1 MAYKDEEILKKRE
14 ERKREQYA
22 TLEKGIYMDGKI
34 VRFQRQTIGKG
45 ISQSISLFLPEIMEE
60 MPEDYARVKYPSQF
74 RPQVIM
80 TTLDL
85 CINMGFTFY
94 PKKLWDGDG
103 KKGIQGVQA
112 ALQRVYPTFRFYPCE
127 ELKEEKGWF
136 FSYRSHALDK
146 DLYNMSM
153 IMPIKE
159 GILHGIFNCPL
170 DEEEKWRRIMVMIW
184 NTITETEEEE

>member
-1 MAYKDEEILKKRE
+1 MAYEDVNILKKRE
-14 ERKREQYA
+14 EQKREQYNS
-22 TLEKGIYMDGKI
+22 LEKGIYMDGKI
-34 VRFQRQTIGKG
+34 EKFERKTIAQG
-45 ISQSISLFLPEIMEE
+45 ISLFLPQCMEE
-60 MPEDYARVKYPSQF
+60 MPESFARIKYPSQF

-85 CINMGFTFY
+85 WVNIGFTFY

-103 KKGIQGVQA
+103 RRGVQGIQA
-112 ALQRVYPTFRFYPCE
+112 ALKRAYPTFRFYPCE

-159 GILHGIFNCPL
+159 GILQGMFNCSL
-170 DEEEKWRRIMVMIW
+170 EEEEKWKRIVVMIW
-184 NTITETEEEE
+184 DSIIETEEEE